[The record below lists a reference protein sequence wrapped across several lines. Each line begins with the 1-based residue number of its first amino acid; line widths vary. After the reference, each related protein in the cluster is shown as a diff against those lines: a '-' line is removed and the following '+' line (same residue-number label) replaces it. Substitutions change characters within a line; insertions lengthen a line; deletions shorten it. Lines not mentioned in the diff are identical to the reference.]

1 MNKLS
6 CEVVRDLLPLYYD
19 EVCSAN
25 TKEAVE
31 AHLGTCEMC
40 KAALHKLQLSSSLP
54 FELIAKNKLEST
66 GLANFKAYWRRSKK
80 VSFVKGLLLA
90 TAVIGALYL
99 GYVGLFQWNIN
110 EVPASVIEVT
120 QVSRLRDGRIAYHVK
135 MNDGYRVNQV
145 NYTLEDDGNF
155 YMTPVRPVIQSKKFA
170 EISLGNI
177 YNFVDLGQLNAN
189 RKDPKIT
196 IKAIYYGPRDN
207 PTLLWKEGMELPS
220 ASDVVEA
227 QYANWD

>member
-1 MNKLS
+1 M
-6 CEVVRDLLPLYYD
+6 
-19 EVCSAN
+19 
-25 TKEAVE
+25 
-31 AHLGTCEMC
+31 
-40 KAALHKLQLSSSLP
+40 HKLQLSSSLP

-66 GLANFKAYWRRSKK
+66 GLANFKAYWQRSKK
-80 VSFVKGLLLA
+80 ASFVKGLLLA
-90 TAVIGALYL
+90 TAVSGALYL

-135 MNDGYRVNQV
+135 MTDGYRVNQV

-155 YMTPVRPVIQSKKFA
+155 YMTPVRPMIKSKKFA

-177 YNFVDLGQLNAN
+177 YNFVDLDQLNAN

-207 PTLLWKEGMELPS
+207 PTLLWKEGMELPP
-220 ASDVVEA
+220 ASDVIEA